1 MELRFKN
8 IDIELRTPEEV
19 QRITDLLNSSG
30 ARCYIIGGFTRDL
43 LLGKNP
49 KDLDI
54 EVHGLTLDDLKKI
67 LESSGFTI
75 NEVGKSFGILKVEDR
90 ESGAVI
96 DISVPRIDNTGRKP
110 DITFIENPTPATAA
124 ARRDFTINAIMYDTK
139 DDVIADPYQG
149 ISHLEEG
156 IVQAVTHRSFTE
168 DPLRIV
174 RAAQF
179 AARLGFS
186 VEPGTVLSANRAD
199 TRTMAPERVTD
210 ELLKVFRYSHHPSH
224 FFNCLDRMGQL
235 KLLFPEIH
243 ALKDIP
249 QDPLHHPEGNV
260 YQHTMEVVDR
270 AHHHDSVMMFVALLH
285 DTGKKETTTFNTDRQ
300 TLQSPGHEE
309 SSAEI
314 AKLFLQRY
322 RIPQRDLIE
331 IVTTVRH
338 HMRPH
343 HMVLDEAFN
352 LKHKHRL
359 MASLAGGYFQIMKDP
374 QKAIER
380 YNRVVDFAIL
390 DKNDER
396 QTEKYQILRSLP
408 PIEHY
413 TPKVLGRDLLAKGYE
428 GKELGR
434 RLEQLYINQI
444 NTTKEDYNNFSI
456 IRHQKKRSN

>member
-1 MELRFKN
+1 
-8 IDIELRTPEEV
+8 
-19 QRITDLLNSSG
+19 
-30 ARCYIIGGFTRDL
+30 
-43 LLGKNP
+43 
-49 KDLDI
+49 
-54 EVHGLTLDDLKKI
+54 
-67 LESSGFTI
+67 
-75 NEVGKSFGILKVEDR
+75 
-90 ESGAVI
+90 
-96 DISVPRIDNTGRKP
+96 
-110 DITFIENPTPATAA
+110 
-124 ARRDFTINAIMYDTK
+124 
-139 DDVIADPYQG
+139 
-149 ISHLEEG
+149 
-156 IVQAVTHRSFTE
+156 
-168 DPLRIV
+168 
-174 RAAQF
+174 
-179 AARLGFS
+179 
-186 VEPGTVLSANRAD
+186 
-199 TRTMAPERVTD
+199 
-210 ELLKVFRYSHHPSH
+210 
-224 FFNCLDRMGQL
+224 MGQL

-243 ALKDIP
+243 TLKDIP

-285 DTGKKETTTFNTDRQ
+285 DTGKKETTTFNADRQ

-314 AKLFLQRY
+314 AKRFLQRY

-343 HMVLDEAFN
+343 HMVLDEAFK
-352 LKHKHRL
+352 LKHKNRL
-359 MASLAGGYFQIMKDP
+359 IASLAGGYFQIMKDP
-374 QKAIER
+374 QKAVDR

-390 DKNDER
+390 DKNDES

-413 TPKVLGRDLLAKGYE
+413 TLKVCGRDLLEKGYK

-456 IRHQKKRSN
+456 MRHQKKRSN